1 MYALPLTNQA
11 ELSTANKRSQS
22 SCHQVLVNLR
32 RGMTEDA
39 LSHYGEW
46 YRELMALGCS
56 SWQDHLLDEVGL
68 HSASQPCSKLA
79 EDHTCEAACMH
90 ADHPGTQ

>member
-68 HSASQPCSKLA
+68 HSVSQPHVQA
-79 EDHTCEAACMH
+79 VEGHNEAACMH
-90 ADHPGTQ
+90 ADYSGTQ